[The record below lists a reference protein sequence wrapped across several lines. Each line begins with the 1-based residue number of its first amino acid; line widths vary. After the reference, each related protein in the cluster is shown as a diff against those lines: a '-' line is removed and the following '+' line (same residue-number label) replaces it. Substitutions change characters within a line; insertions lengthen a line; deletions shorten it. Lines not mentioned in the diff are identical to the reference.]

1 MIFLSKPTTAV
12 RVVGL
17 SGQLRPIWRLAAVR
31 KQDKVRFGIRRR
43 VPSEIRTVFVPC
55 SNGRDGRHPVTVALW
70 YAPAHAKTNDASVV
84 SMGCGCSRAPA
95 NVIDAVMRLGGEV
108 CVKDLRQVAE
118 SSNVYSNTS
127 APTGRIDLGWRL
139 KASHSRVRQD
149 RQETGPYTPPI
160 RSEQQKWQ
168 DRYTAAAQRVAG
180 RGFEGLRIELNDD
193 RSLQMM
199 FGSTKVAYRT
209 PQGAW
214 QFDELQLLEQVQY
227 SSGNSLISK
236 HAGKTHHGHCFVCD
250 QDLANLTAHVRK
262 TKHAAAVVKG
272 IKRAMYRLR
281 KPTNSPKGG

>member
-1 MIFLSKPTTAV
+1 M
-12 RVVGL
+12 R
-17 SGQLRPIWRLAAVR
+17 R
-31 KQDKVRFGIRRR
+31 QDKVRLGIRRR

-55 SNGRDGRHPVTVALW
+55 ANGRDGRHPVTVALW
-70 YAPAHAKTNDASVV
+70 YAPAHAKSNDASVV
-84 SMGCGCSRAPA
+84 SMRCGCSRAPA
-95 NVIDAVMRLGGEV
+95 NVIDAVTRLGGEV
-108 CVKDLRQVAE
+108 CVKDLQQVAE
-118 SSNVYSNTS
+118 SADVYSIGLGLV
-127 APTGRIDLGWRL
+127 PTGRIDLGWRL
-139 KASHSRVRQD
+139 KASHKRVRQD
-149 RQETGPYTPPI
+149 RKETGPYTPPF

-180 RGFEGLRIELNDD
+180 RGFEGLHIELNDD

-199 FGSTKVAYRT
+199 FGGTKVAYRT

-214 QFDELQLLEQVQY
+214 QFDELQLVEQVQY
-227 SSGNSLISK
+227 SSGNGLISK

-250 QDLANLTAHVRK
+250 QDLANLNAHIRK

>member
-1 MIFLSKPTTAV
+1 M
-12 RVVGL
+12 R
-17 SGQLRPIWRLAAVR
+17 R
-31 KQDKVRFGIRRR
+31 QDKVRLGIRRR
-43 VPSEIRTVFVPC
+43 MPVEIRTKFVPC
-55 SNGRDGRHPVTVALW
+55 ANGRNGQHPVTVALW
-70 YAPAHAKTNDASVV
+70 YGGGGTASTMKSEEASVV
-84 SMGCGCSRAPA
+84 AIKCGCSKAPA
-95 NVIDAVMRLGGEV
+95 NVIDAITRLGGDTCIAAMREV
-108 CVKDLRQVAE
+108 ARVSKMIE
-118 SSNVYSNTS
+118 
-127 APTGRIDLGWRL
+127 APDPKMFKEPVMDLGWRL